1 MKKKIKMELKLLG
14 NLIIALAIVI
24 ITKNSIKPQVITK
37 VEIEREIITIEIEK
51 QEQPKEKEIAFNNSN
66 EKNIYNKCLEQG
78 LTKEQAMLLIS
89 ISKHETGTWTS
100 KAFINDNNF
109 GGIMNNGE
117 LKHYNSYEEGL
128 NDFVRILKTYYFEKG
143 LNTIEEIGAK
153 YCPVGA
159 ANDPN
164 GLNKYWVGSV
174 SRFYN
179 YYLTLI

>member
-1 MKKKIKMELKLLG
+1 MKRKIKKEIKILF
-14 NLIIALAIVI
+14 NLIIALIIVL
-24 ITKNSIKPQVITK
+24 ITKSTIKPKTIVETK
-37 VEIEREIITIEIEK
+37 VEKETIVITIEK

-89 ISKHETGTWTS
+89 ISRHETGAWTS
-100 KAFINDNNF
+100 KAFVNDNNF
-109 GGIMNNGE
+109 GGIMNNGG

-164 GLNKYWVGSV
+164 GLNKYWVGGV

-179 YYLTLI
+179 DYLTLI

>member
-1 MKKKIKMELKLLG
+1 MKKIVKVVI
-14 NLIIALAIVI
+14 NLMVLVSAVMITKARTSAKVVTQVIVEKEEPIVI
-24 ITKNSIKPQVITK
+24 VMEKK
-37 VEIEREIITIEIEK
+37 VIEK
-51 QEQPKEKEIAFNNSN
+51 DIAFNNAN
-66 EKNIYNKCLEQG
+66 EKNIYNKAIEQG

-89 ISKHETGTWTS
+89 ISRHETGAWTS
-100 KAFINDNNF
+100 KAFKNDNNF
-109 GGIMNNGE
+109 GGIMSNGG
-117 LKHYNSYEEGL
+117 LKHYESYEEGL

-164 GLNKYWVGSV
+164 GLNKYWIGGVTN
-174 SRFYN
+174 FYN